1 MTADAF
7 VDSDDSDSNW
17 AKSTKK
23 SYKECIKS
31 TEAFSG
37 PLSFLYQDIAG
48 KDNKTAVYVDCAA
61 TGEQKIS
68 ADADAARFGVNNHWY
83 RNFETNQPDT
93 DMQLSF
99 TDDATKE
106 RPIFGFYAQ
115 YGRSA
120 GDEPADRTCTKS
132 NGKVCDDED

>member
-31 TEAFSG
+31 TETFSAKLG
-37 PLSFLYQDIAG
+37 FYYGDIG
-48 KDNKTAVYVDCAA
+48 ENKQAVYVDCAA

-83 RNFETNQPDT
+83 RNFDT
-93 DMQLSF
+93 D
-99 TDDATKE
+99 
-106 RPIFGFYAQ
+106 
-115 YGRSA
+115 
-120 GDEPADRTCTKS
+120 
-132 NGKVCDDED
+132 